1 MAHARSRVSLVAVLL
16 AAAFALIGIP
26 AEPAAAAPTDDE
38 GGTATLREQLEAAT
52 KGFLAAQNT
61 LNKSKKRQQ
70 ELTTQLAQLERDLV
84 VKTEVIGEV
93 ANVAYRR
100 GRLGPISAM
109 LNSSSPEGFIDRA
122 AALDAVAATE
132 DKKLRDLL
140 DTKDQAAR
148 AKLALDGEIREQ
160 QKQVQVMAAR
170 KKRAETA
177 LKNAGGGEDASGP
190 PSGSGSSATAAGFS
204 GGSGCSIRPDPT
216 SKKGCIT
223 PRTLHAVRQAQG
235 AGFKIFVSCYRD
247 GSSGEHPL
255 GRGCDFAVSSSDI
268 FGGTASGSA
277 KTYGNNLSNF
287 FIKNSSRLGVLY
299 VIWFR
304 QIWLPSSGWKSYSG
318 CCGPSELHTNHV
330 HLSMIA

>member
-1 MAHARSRVSLVAVLL
+1 MAHARSRVSLAAVLL

-26 AEPAAAAPTDDE
+26 AEPADAAPVDDE
-38 GGTATLREQLEAAT
+38 GGTAALRQQLDVAT
-52 KGFLAAQNT
+52 KGFLAAQDT

-70 ELTTQLAQLERDLV
+70 ELTTQLAQLERDLG

-109 LNSSSPEGFIDRA
+109 LNSSTPEGFIDRA

-140 DTKDQAAR
+140 DTKDEANR
-148 AKLALDGEIREQ
+148 AKLAIDNEIREQ

-170 KKRAETA
+170 KKQAETA
-177 LKNAGGGEDASGP
+177 LKEAGAGENASGP
-190 PSGSGSSATAAGFS
+190 TGSGSTAASARFT

-216 SKKGCIT
+216 SKQGCIT
-223 PRTLHAVRQAQG
+223 PRLSFAYKQAQA
-235 AGFKIFVSCYRD
+235 AGFKIFVSCYRS
-247 GSSGEHPL
+247 GSSGEHPK
-255 GRGCDFAVSSSDI
+255 GRACDFAVDADDI
-268 FGGTASGSA
+268 FGSA
-277 KTYGNNLSNF
+277 ATGAARTYGNNLANF
-287 FIKNSSRLGVLY
+287 FINNSSRLGVLY
-299 VIWFR
+299 VIWYR

-318 CCGPSELHTNHV
+318 CCGPSEYHTNHV
-330 HLSMIA
+330 HLSVIE

>member
-16 AAAFALIGIP
+16 AAAVALIGLP

-38 GGTATLREQLEAAT
+38 GGTATLRQQLDAAS
-52 KGFLAAQNT
+52 KGFVAAQNT
-61 LNKSKKRQQ
+61 LAKSKKRQQ

-93 ANVAYRR
+93 ANVAYQR
-100 GRLGPISAM
+100 GRLGPISAL

-148 AKLALDGEIREQ
+148 AKLAIDGEIREQ

-170 KKRAETA
+170 KKQAETA
-177 LKNAGGGEDASGP
+177 LKNAGGGQ
-190 PSGSGSSATAAGFS
+190 SGSGPSGGGSSGTAASFN
-204 GGSGCSIRPDPT
+204 GGSGCVDDPT
-216 SKKGCIT
+216 TSGCIT
-223 PRTLHAVRQAQG
+223 PRLLHALNQAKA
-235 AGFKIFVSCYRD
+235 AGFTRYVSCFRS
-247 GSSGEHPL
+247 GGSGEHPK
-255 GRGCDFAVSSSDI
+255 GRACDFAAQRGG
-268 FGGTASGSA
+268 FGGTATGGD
-277 KTYGNNLSNF
+277 KTYGDNLANYF
-287 FIKNSSRLGVLY
+287 VKNASRLGVLY

-304 QIWLPSSGWKSYSG
+304 EIWLPSSGWKSYSG
-318 CCGPSELHTNHV
+318 CCDPSSYHTNHV
-330 HLSMIA
+330 HLSVT